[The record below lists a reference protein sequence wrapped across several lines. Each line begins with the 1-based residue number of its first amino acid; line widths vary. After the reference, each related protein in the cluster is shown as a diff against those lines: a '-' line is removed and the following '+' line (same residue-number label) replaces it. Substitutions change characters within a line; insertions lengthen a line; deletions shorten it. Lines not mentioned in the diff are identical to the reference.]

1 MKKEKDLKEVKGK
14 GNGDSELS
22 LADTVDGMLSD
33 NYKER
38 FVAEYVQLSVRIK
51 KLKAFVG
58 KIKYAKY
65 AGVEEPKHDCPL
77 DLLEKQLTTMM
88 LYRMIL
94 ELRAEKYEN
103 IKLPDVDK
111 ENE

>member
-1 MKKEKDLKEVKGK
+1 MKKEKEKNLNAKSNGEVT
-14 GNGDSELS
+14 
-22 LADTVDGMLSD
+22 LADTVEDMNSSD
-33 NYKER
+33 YKKR
-38 FVAEYVQLSVRIK
+38 FLAEYVQLCVRIK

-77 DLLEKQLTTMM
+77 DLLERQLMTMM

-94 ELRAEKYEN
+94 ELRAEKYED
-103 IKLPDVDK
+103 ITLPHIDK
-111 ENE
+111 ED